1 MRIYYYDKNDLLY
14 IRFDGKEQKVINQR
28 ITENMVLDIGKV
40 DKIVGVEIFDASQI
54 INLAKILPVE
64 YHLPHKTV

>member
-64 YHLPHKTV
+64 YLLPHKTV